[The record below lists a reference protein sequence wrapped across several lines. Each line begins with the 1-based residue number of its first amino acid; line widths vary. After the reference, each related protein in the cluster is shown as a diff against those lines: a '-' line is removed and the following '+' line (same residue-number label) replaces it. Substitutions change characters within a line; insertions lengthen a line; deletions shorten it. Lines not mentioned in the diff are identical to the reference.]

1 MISRDRINIREN
13 LNLLPHPRQKTSL
26 PPPSL
31 PPLHLQYMC
40 AGSRD
45 LLGSRLVPNTRQTWG
60 CGAHSPGSAQPFV
73 LGASCNLDLC
83 SGIASSAGNDSGT
96 AFVAEAPRA
105 LAAGTDYAVARMM
118 FGVGVH
124 PRGRNRIRAE
134 AELTFIMP
142 PTSRIVWGLWWSS
155 G

>member
-26 PPPSL
+26 PPPS
-31 PPLHLQYMC
+31 PIYVRGIP
-40 AGSRD
+40 GFTWISSRAKHSAD
-45 LLGSRLVPNTRQTWG
+45 VGAAVPTHQDPHNLLFSERVAT
-60 CGAHSPGSAQPFV
+60 
-73 LGASCNLDLC
+73 LDLC
-83 SGIASSAGNDSGT
+83 SGIASSAGDDSGT